1 MISATS
7 VFAWVGFLE
16 LNHLSLF
23 RAVFLLKLCV
33 LISSG
38 VSISLKLL
46 HVKCVVRLESITRE
60 ELLIATSPLMVDRV
74 QKFIEI

>member
-38 VSISLKLL
+38 VRVSLKLL
-46 HVKCVVRLESITRE
+46 HIKCVVRLESIAGE
-60 ELLIATSPLMVDRV
+60 ELLIATSPLMIDRV
-74 QKFIEI
+74 QKLIEI

>member
-7 VFAWVGFLE
+7 VSAWVGILK
-16 LNHLSLF
+16 LNHLSFF

-33 LISSG
+33 LICCG

-46 HVKCVVRLESITRE
+46 HVKCVVRLESIARE
-60 ELLIATSPLMVDRV
+60 ELLITTSPLMVDRV